1 MISLP
6 LSVLLTF
13 RAVARRSGLLKKRA
27 TNTVWTLV
35 ATADSCRLR
44 IAAGD
49 VALEYRHDAT
59 YAAET
64 LTLPTAALDLF
75 AGRGEDLV
83 VFQSAGERGITVAW
97 ADRGIPRQAAFE
109 APKPPPHEFPEV
121 PSHFRPNEP
130 GLWQAL
136 RDALPV
142 TDRESSRFALGC
154 LHLRGKLGR
163 IDATDGRHVLTQAG
177 FHFGWPDDVLLPAN
191 NVLGCR
197 ELDLGAPVGIGHQG
211 DWIGF
216 SVENWLVMVAVQKE
230 GRFPKIDDILPDP
243 ATSPSRLEL
252 SPADAAFLSE
262 ALPRLPNENPAH
274 DPITVDLNGR
284 VLIRA
289 RESATARPAEIELL
303 GSKFVG
309 EPVVWNT
316 NRRYLDHAIRLGF
329 KTLHA
334 RDAKSPVLGADERR
348 RFLWCLL
355 NAEDAI
361 PRHDDPVRISPE
373 SSARRPVNRIKSTTP
388 NFHPVPLPEAPM
400 SVPMA
405 KQQVAASTTAAT
417 PHDAKPVKRTRPRL
431 TVSTIEQAV
440 VLRDALRGVARQA
453 GELVRS
459 LKQQKRQARIV
470 ASTLASLKE
479 LQKVAG

>member
-6 LSVLLTF
+6 LSVLRTF
-13 RAVARRSGLLKKRA
+13 RAVARRAGLLKKRT
-27 TNTVWTLV
+27 TNTVWTLIG
-35 ATADSCRLR
+35 TADSCRLQ

-59 YAAET
+59 YAEET
-64 LTLPTAALDLF
+64 LTLPTAALDSF
-75 AGRGEDLV
+75 AGRGEDLA
-83 VFQSAGERGITVAW
+83 VFQAEGERGVAVAW
-97 ADRGIPRQAAFE
+97 ADHGIPRQAGFE
-109 APKPPPHEFPEV
+109 SPKPSPHEFPEA

-130 GLWQAL
+130 GFWHAL

-142 TDRESSRFALGC
+142 TDQESSRYALGC

-197 ELDLGAPVGIGHQG
+197 ELDLGAPVGIGRQG
-211 DWIGF
+211 DWIGL
-216 SVENWLVMVAVQKE
+216 SVENWLVMLAVQKE

-252 SPADAAFLSE
+252 SPADAAFLRE

-289 RESATARPAEIELL
+289 RESASARPAEIELS
-303 GSKFVG
+303 GSQFIG

-361 PRHDDPVRISPE
+361 PRHDDPVRITAPSGRE
-373 SSARRPVNRIKSTTP
+373 SSTIKIPSSKHSEHTVT
-388 NFHPVPLPEAPM
+388 
-400 SVPMA
+400 
-405 KQQVAASTTAAT
+405 ASNHDPAAT
-417 PHDAKPVKRTRPRL
+417 VVNAATHPAPAAKRIRTLP
-431 TVSTIEQAV
+431 TASTIEQAMA
-440 VLRDALRGVARQA
+440 LRDALRGVAQKA
-453 GELVRS
+453 GELARS

-470 ASTLASLKE
+470 ATTLASLKE

>member
-1 MISLP
+1 M
-6 LSVLLTF
+6 
-13 RAVARRSGLLKKRA
+13 
-27 TNTVWTLV
+27 
-35 ATADSCRLR
+35 
-44 IAAGD
+44 
-49 VALEYRHDAT
+49 
-59 YAAET
+59 
-64 LTLPTAALDLF
+64 
-75 AGRGEDLV
+75 
-83 VFQSAGERGITVAW
+83 
-97 ADRGIPRQAAFE
+97 
-109 APKPPPHEFPEV
+109 
-121 PSHFRPNEP
+121 
-130 GLWQAL
+130 

-142 TDRESSRFALGC
+142 TDRESSRYALGC
-154 LHLRGKLGR
+154 LQLRGKLGR

-191 NVLGCR
+191 SVLGCR
-197 ELDLGAPVGIGHQG
+197 ELDLDEPVGIGRQG
-211 DWIGF
+211 DWIGL

-252 SPADAAFLSE
+252 SSADAAFLRE

-289 RESATARPAEIELL
+289 RESASARPAEIELS
-303 GSKFVG
+303 GSQFIG

-329 KTLHA
+329 RTLHA

-361 PRHDDPVRISPE
+361 PRHDDPIRIMASNERKLNTVETPSSKLPE
-373 SSARRPVNRIKSTTP
+373 QTVTASNHDQAATVAKSRGRRIRRPAAGSVSVLGPPPRLSNRPWLCETP
-388 NFHPVPLPEAPM
+388 C
-400 SVPMA
+400 
-405 KQQVAASTTAAT
+405 AAS
-417 PHDAKPVKRTRPRL
+417 PSGRSVNWLD
-431 TVSTIEQAV
+431 
-440 VLRDALRGVARQA
+440 
-453 GELVRS
+453 S

-470 ASTLASLKE
+470 ATTLASLKE